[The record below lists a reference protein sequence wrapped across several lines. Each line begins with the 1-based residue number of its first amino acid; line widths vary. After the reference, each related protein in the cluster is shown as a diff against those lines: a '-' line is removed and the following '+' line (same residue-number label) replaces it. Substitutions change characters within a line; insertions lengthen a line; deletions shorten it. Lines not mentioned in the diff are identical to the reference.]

1 MTVHVHIE
9 RVVLHGLAAG
19 PADRER
25 WRRQLEHQLA
35 CRLAALPPQVW
46 TAAAGATSASRP
58 VTERLVSRQPAA
70 DDGHPPAA
78 GLPPA
83 PCIAAAVATALAGV
97 RGGQR

>member
-1 MTVHVHIE
+1 MTVCVHIE

-25 WRRQLEHQLA
+25 WRGQLEHQLA

-58 VTERLVSRQPAA
+58 VTERPASTP
-70 DDGHPPAA
+70 PPAA